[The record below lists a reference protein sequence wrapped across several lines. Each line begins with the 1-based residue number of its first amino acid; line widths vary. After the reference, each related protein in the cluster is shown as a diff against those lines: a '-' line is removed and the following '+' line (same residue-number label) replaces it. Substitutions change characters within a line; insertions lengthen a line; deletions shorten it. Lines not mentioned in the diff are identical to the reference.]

1 MPTLIASP
9 TPGAN
14 PQCTLTLLLLLLQ
27 SSSIRTVLY
36 TYTNSCVRGR
46 PLVNCWQHS
55 LLSSLSL
62 HPTHTNTA
70 QFPTHTD
77 TLTHSHAAVQQNPQS
92 SFHELNPHQ
101 PTYKLHPRG
110 TCVNSTQLGT
120 VDESRM
126 KKGKGKK
133 KNVKYTNKRI
143 IQSLRHPYIH
153 PSIFFHFL
161 VEQHNIHYKYT
172 AVRQQRGENNLS
184 SIKRDADRVD

>member
-1 MPTLIASP
+1 MSWFTIYNEKREDERVQHRLGLSKEKRREEKSGRVKMPTLIASP

-92 SFHELNPHQ
+92 PFHELNPHH
-101 PTYKLHPRG
+101 LHISFTPG
-110 TCVNSTQLGT
+110 ELVWT
-120 VDESRM
+120 V
-126 KKGKGKK
+126 
-133 KNVKYTNKRI
+133 
-143 IQSLRHPYIH
+143 
-153 PSIFFHFL
+153 
-161 VEQHNIHYKYT
+161 HN
-172 AVRQQRGENNLS
+172 
-184 SIKRDADRVD
+184 

>member
-1 MPTLIASP
+1 MSWFTIYNEKREDERVQHRLGLSKEKRREEKSGRVKMPTLIASP

-14 PQCTLTLLLLLLQ
+14 PQCTLTLLLLLLLLLLQ

-77 TLTHSHAAVQQNPQS
+77 TLTHSHTLMLQYS
-92 SFHELNPHQ
+92 
-101 PTYKLHPRG
+101 K
-110 TCVNSTQLGT
+110 
-120 VDESRM
+120 
-126 KKGKGKK
+126 
-133 KNVKYTNKRI
+133 
-143 IQSLRHPYIH
+143 IH
-153 PSIFFHFL
+153 
-161 VEQHNIHYKYT
+161 
-172 AVRQQRGENNLS
+172 NLLS
-184 SIKRDADRVD
+184 MNWTPITFI